1 MSFVAA
7 TRDFERWTRRVLAR
21 DGRRVHERDLADKH
35 APMPKRKKKAAFG
48 FLRATYYRWAERWPR
63 ECPELAAAPHVLA
76 VGDLHL
82 ENFGT
87 WRDREGRLCWGVND
101 FDEAHP
107 LAYTNDLVRL
117 AASAFLAKRARRFAV
132 DRKAVCQAILKG
144 YRDALDKGGRA
155 IRLAE

>member
-1 MSFVAA
+1 
-7 TRDFERWTRRVLAR
+7 
-21 DGRRVHERDLADKH
+21 ERDLADKH
-35 APMPKRKKKAAFG
+35 AAMAKRKKKAAFG

-117 AASAFLAKRARRFAV
+117 AASAMLAAKASRTFKAAPGAIAR
-132 DRKAVCQAILKG
+132 AILTG
-144 YRDALDKGGRA
+144 YKR
-155 IRLAE
+155 RLAREAKPFVLEERHPELRAMAYHAEKEPAKFW